1 MKTKRYVVEPFN
13 GYLEAN
19 VLKECLVRPWG
30 LVKKTAMVKVGLVS
44 YDAEATLSLIVGAE
58 NFKTVGKYWA

>member
-1 MKTKRYVVEPFN
+1 M

-19 VLKECLVRPWG
+19 VLEECLVRLRG
-30 LVKKTAMVKVGLVS
+30 LVKKTAMVKAGLVS

-58 NFKTVGKYWA
+58 SFKTVGKYWT